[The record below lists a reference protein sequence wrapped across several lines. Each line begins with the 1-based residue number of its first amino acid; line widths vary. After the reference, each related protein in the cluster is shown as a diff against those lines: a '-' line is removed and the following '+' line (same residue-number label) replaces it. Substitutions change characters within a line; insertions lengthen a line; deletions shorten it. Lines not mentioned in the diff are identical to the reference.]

1 MMTVTGV
8 VSKLLSFVGIKIIT
22 ERGVSGRDL

>member
-1 MMTVTGV
+1 MTVTGI

-22 ERGVSGRDL
+22 ERRVSGRDL